1 MALDATVGGAS
12 ANSFATLA
20 EFTAYAALRGWTLE
34 ATDALNEINLLKSM
48 DALVRSYALDGYKTT
63 EAQALPYPRVTS
75 VYIDGYS
82 VGTDIVPQQWKD
94 AEFEMAYLIQ
104 GGATPFATVEGGAVK
119 ISKVKAGPVESETEY
134 SGARETPRYVAI
146 EGLISPFIKAGSS
159 GGTIRMRR
167 G

>member
-1 MALDATVGGAS
+1 MTIDATVGGAD

-34 ATDALNEINLLKSM
+34 TTDALNEINMLRAM
-48 DALVRSYALDGYKTT
+48 DALTRKYTSTGYKTT
-63 EAQALPYPRVTS
+63 EAQALPYPRVTD
-75 VYIDGYS
+75 VYIDGY
-82 VGTDIVPQQWKD
+82 VVATDIVPQQWKD

-104 GGATPFATVEGGAVK
+104 GGADPLATVELGAVK
-119 ISKVKAGPVESETEY
+119 VSKVKAGPVESETEY

-146 EGLISPFIKAGSS
+146 EGLIGPFILS
-159 GGTIRMRR
+159 GLGAATVKIGR